1 MRVEV
6 MDAATHDRIL
16 AVISHLPHVVAY
28 ALVNAAA
35 QADAGLPGLLS
46 YTGGGFRDFTRI
58 AASHPAMWRDICLDN
73 RDEVLRALDEFLAE
87 AGRLRSLIAAGDGAG
102 LESGLRRRPGR
113 APLAR
118 AGAAARRGAAVSA
131 RHARVRAAAALRGS
145 VVVPGDKSISHR
157 ALILASQARGTTLIS
172 GLSRGGDVKNTAR
185 ALRRLG
191 VDLAPWG
198 TEPLTVRGAGLGGW
212 REPEGVLDFGNS
224 GTGIR
229 LMAGLLAAHPFFSV
243 LSGDRYL
250 RRRPMRRIA
259 EPLRLM
265 GARIAGRA
273 AGTLA
278 PLAIEGTRLSGI
290 AYRSPVASAQVKSAL
305 LLAGL
310 LADGETTVTEP
321 ERSRD
326 HTERMLRFLGV
337 DVRVDGTT
345 VGLGPVREWDARDLS
360 VPGDPSS
367 AAFLVAA
374 AVISP
379 DGRDHR
385 PQRLREPDAHRLL
398 RDPAR
403 DGRQGAPRPAAGGLR
418 RAGGRHHRRRSS
430 RLRGIDVPPELVP
443 QTIDEFPI
451 LAATALFARGTTR
464 ITGAAELRVKESD
477 RISTMAAELVQA
489 RRARARAPRRPRDR
503 GRPPAA
509 RRRPAPAT
517 ATTASRCRWRSPAGR
532 SPARPG
538 SPTPRASRRAS
549 RSSGT

>member
-1 MRVEV
+1 
-6 MDAATHDRIL
+6 
-16 AVISHLPHVVAY
+16 
-28 ALVNAAA
+28 
-35 QADAGLPGLLS
+35 
-46 YTGGGFRDFTRI
+46 
-58 AASHPAMWRDICLDN
+58 
-73 RDEVLRALDEFLAE
+73 
-87 AGRLRSLIAAGDGAG
+87 
-102 LESGLRRRPGR
+102 
-113 APLAR
+113 
-118 AGAAARRGAAVSA
+118 VST

-157 ALILASQARGTTLIS
+157 ALILASQARGTTRIS

-191 VDLAPWG
+191 VSLAPWG
-198 TEPLTVRGAGLGGW
+198 TEPLTVQGAGLGGW

-229 LMAGLLAAHPFFSV
+229 LMAGLLAAHPFFSI

-278 PLAIEGTRLSGI
+278 PLAIEGTGLSGVE
-290 AYRSPVASAQVKSAL
+290 YRSPVASAQVKSAL

-310 LADGETTVTEP
+310 LAAGETTVTEP

-337 DVRVDGTT
+337 GVRVDGTT
-345 VGLGPVREWDARDLS
+345 VGVGPVREWEARDLA

-367 AAFLVAA
+367 AAFLIAA
-374 AVISP
+374 AVISRTAEVTVRNVCVNP
-379 DGRDHR
+379 TRTGFFEILRMMGATV
-385 PQRLREPDAHRLL
+385 RLVRKREVCGEPVADIRAT
-398 RDPAR
+398 
-403 DGRQGAPRPAAGGLR
+403 AG
-418 RAGGRHHRRRSS
+418 S
-430 RLRGIDVPPELVP
+430 LRGIDIPPELVP

-477 RISTMAAELVQA
+477 RISTMATELSKLGGHVRELSDGLEIEGGHPLRGATCASHGDHRVAMSLAVAAGAITGETRIADTACVATSFPEFWDLMNSLGA
-489 RRARARAPRRPRDR
+489 RV
-503 GRPPAA
+503 
-509 RRRPAPAT
+509 
-517 ATTASRCRWRSPAGR
+517 SLL
-532 SPARPG
+532 
-538 SPTPRASRRAS
+538 
-549 RSSGT
+549 